1 MQIYKKCIHYT
12 SISSQVKINF
22 SCTDLSE
29 HIKKL
34 NSQPNAFLYTPECEQ
49 LRITGPLGEMRMQV
63 QQQNVYAAQNG
74 NVLVLFMIASDKCKK
89 KQIKPVLNTIARHV
103 YNCIIGVTSGYLSE
117 LQIIGLGYRAS
128 TRTKANML
136 SFKLGETHEMYLP
149 TRSDQVYYVSSGQAP
164 GQTSC
169 QTNTLM
175 TYGIN
180 KHKVYET
187 QAKIKRLSP
196 ADRYKGKG
204 IRVAGETPVLKAG
217 KRK

>member
-1 MQIYKKCIHYT
+1 MQIYKKSIDYT
-12 SISSQVKINF
+12 SISSQVKVSFLCTRLSKHTRN
-22 SCTDLSE
+22 TDL
-29 HIKKL
+29 
-34 NSQPNAFLYTPECEQ
+34 YTSECEQ
-49 LRITGPLGEMRMQV
+49 LLITGPLGEIQMHV
-63 QQQNVYAAQNG
+63 QQQGVFAAHHG
-74 NVLVLFMIASDKCKK
+74 NALVLFMIASDKCKK
-89 KQIKPVLNTIARHV
+89 KQLKPVLNTIARHV

-128 TRTKANML
+128 THTEANLL
-136 SFKLGETHEMYLP
+136 SFKLGETREMHLP
-149 TRSDQVYYVSSGQAP
+149 TRSDQVYYVTTGQAS
-164 GQTSC
+164 G